1 MDEAVCRSCGATVA
15 IWELRD
21 AAQGGGCARCEGSPL
36 CERCGHPRSEHSG
49 VYAGARQRGCKV
61 KIFALEDLAVSRC
74 GCSGYQRATAPLAQ
88 AAFATEDV
96 PVVDTAIPEL
106 RVIDPP

>member
-1 MDEAVCRSCGATVA
+1 MPPKAAAAPAVRARRCADGAGTRARSTPA
-15 IWELRD
+15 
-21 AAQGGGCARCEGSPL
+21 SP
-36 CERCGHPRSEHSG
+36 RGQ
-49 VYAGARQRGCKV
+49 ARGCQV